1 MHARNPLTPSGR
13 GFRGRFP
20 SRKLN
25 ATVRWESLLERDAV
39 YHFEFSPGV
48 LAYREQ
54 PEVIR
59 YWNGHAFREYYPD
72 FLLELVGGTQVRIEV
87 KPAAKLEK
95 PALAEKYHHI
105 ARHYQERGQVFR
117 MVTEHQVRTE
127 PLLGN
132 LRVLQRIRRKPVNSF
147 EILGTLPELRAGICL
162 PFAAVEARIGCDTLL
177 ALIAHG
183 VLRCD
188 LRAHLLGTNPISL
201 SQGDDDDTV
210 LL

>member
-1 MHARNPLTPSGR
+1 M
-13 GFRGRFP
+13 
-20 SRKLN
+20 
-25 ATVRWESLLERDAV
+25 ERDAV

-54 PEVIR
+54 PEVIS
-59 YWNGHAFREYYPD
+59 YWNGNAFREYYPD
-72 FLLELVGGTQVRIEV
+72 FLLELAGGTQVRIEV

-95 PALAEKYHHI
+95 PVLTEKYRHI
-105 ARHYQERGQVFR
+105 ARHYQERGQAFR

-132 LRVLQRIRRKPVNSF
+132 LRLLQRIRRKPADMF
-147 EILGTLPELRAGICL
+147 EILSRLPELQAGIRL
-162 PFAAVEARIGCDTLL
+162 PFAVVEARIGRDTLL

-188 LRAHLLGTNPISL
+188 LRANLAGTNPISL
-201 SQGDDDDTV
+201 SQGADDDTV